1 MIAAP
6 ERPAGS
12 RACELA
18 PSHVAGFPDADHPPR
33 PARQSA
39 RDRAVRPRMPAQLPL
54 LPEITG
60 APAPL
65 APPAP
70 PTPEELVALA
80 RGFVGQAR
88 APRTLRAYDGDW
100 RRFMAWCDAHGH
112 APYPAEPTTVA
123 LYLTELAH
131 TGKKLATLRRAR
143 ASIAVAHRARGTI
156 DECPTRHALVLEM
169 RGFAR
174 AKTEPPERAPALAP
188 DQLSAMLAT
197 LGRGRRGLR
206 DRALLTLRFAGAFR
220 RSALIVLHV
229 EDLRFV
235 RAGLEVLVR
244 GDKSDPTREGRVLP
258 VAFAAAPERCAVR
271 AVRAWIDA
279 AELREGPLFRAV
291 GKGGTLRPRALPDRA
306 VDRLVKRAA
315 RAAKVALPV
324 SAHSLRAGFITSTV
338 RQKHPLERI
347 RVVSG
352 HKEGSRAFEAYILF
366 AGLWDG
372 YAGEGVL

>member
-1 MIAAP
+1 MTGLARGP
-6 ERPAGS
+6 VPGS
-12 RACELA
+12 
-18 PSHVAGFPDADHPPR
+18 PDADHPP
-33 PARQSA
+33 PPERQSA
-39 RDRAVRPRMPAQLPL
+39 RDRAVRPPVPLQLAL
-54 LPEITG
+54 LPEG
-60 APAPL
+60 AGGPPAPL

-70 PTPEELVALA
+70 PSPEELVALA

-100 RRFMAWCDAHGH
+100 RRFTVWCAARGH
-112 APYPAEPTTVA
+112 APYPAAPSAVA

-131 TGKKLATLRRAR
+131 AGKRLATLRRAR
-143 ASIAVAHRARGTI
+143 ASIAVAHRARGTV
-156 DECPTRHALVLEM
+156 DACPTRHPLVLELM

-174 AKTEPPERAPALAP
+174 AKAAPPERAPALAP

-206 DRALLTLRFAGAFR
+206 DRALLALGFAGAFR
-220 RSALIVLHV
+220 RSALVALRV

-235 RAGLEVLVR
+235 PAGLEVLVR
-244 GDKSDPTREGRVLP
+244 ADKSDPAREGRVLP
-258 VAFAAAPERCAVR
+258 VALAAAPERCAVR

-279 AELREGPLFRAV
+279 ADLREGPLFRAI
-291 GKGGTLRPRALPDRA
+291 GKGGAIGPRALSDRA

-315 RAAKVALPV
+315 RAAGVTLPV
-324 SAHSLRAGFITSTV
+324 SAHSLRAGFITSAV

-347 RVVSG
+347 RLVSG
-352 HKEGSRAFEAYILF
+352 HKEGSRAFEAYVRF
-366 AGLWDG
+366 ADLWDG